1 MSRTPAKV
9 NRAPADTRPQ
19 ARDIQAECLKSLE
32 SLAVALNPYF
42 QDNFEPPQRALMAAL
57 TNWRRGLPITLLDGT
72 IVDPKSVTDPYDLF
86 ACFFPRD
93 TYKSTIICEL
103 FVIWLCLY
111 WVIERG
117 EQPAIYLFQATL
129 DKAKLHLAQIKRMM
143 CSDAFYAIFPM
154 FVPRHRDP
162 DKWGT
167 SEYLDLPCVSRAQGR
182 REHSIQVASIGA
194 AFTGHHG
201 TDIINDDP
209 VTQDNYASETE
220 QNAIYSGLQ
229 LQDNLSD
236 TRLGLRYQ
244 VGTPYSGFDAN
255 VRCING
261 DLGKPLLFLQT
272 AFDEPP
278 EQFFEWANPRTPAD
292 RRTALELKVRDLYKL
307 NFPGRLDL
315 DTLAGKFRRQGSRFF
330 SSQQL
335 LSVRDDSKNIFRR
348 EWFEASLVSRDEAM
362 KRITGRRKVLIVD
375 SAWKKAHNKG
385 TGDDVAIGALGYD
398 KDGCPYLFD
407 LVVSDTM
414 SEGDGM
420 GVMSAMI
427 TRHGITKLVK
437 ETYGEDQ
444 FAIHWRDYCKSR
456 GKKYV
461 PCSTPRRE
469 SKTGK
474 ENRIRQMAPAFELG
488 EYFIVDS
495 IPELATLRRQML
507 NYAGEGSGRDDIL
520 DMMADALH
528 VEVKVSAERSEGDSA
543 WQSGYRPT
551 PTMSAPDQNNTG
563 FTGWRMERGRQGE
576 QGRGWA
582 IPGREQ

>member
-1 MSRTPAKV
+1 MPRLASKA
-9 NRAPADTRPQ
+9 NRAPADVRPE
-19 ARDIQAECLKSLE
+19 ARDLQAACLADLE
-32 SLAVALNPYF
+32 TLAVALNPF
-42 QDNFEPPQRALMAAL
+42 FAENFEAPQRALMKAL

-72 IVDPKSVTDPYDLF
+72 TVNPKSVTDPYDLF

-93 TYKSTIICEL
+93 TFKSTIICEL

-143 CSDAFYAIFPM
+143 CSDPFYAIFPM

-167 SEYLDLPCVSRAQGR
+167 SEYLDLPCVSRSQGR

-209 VTQDNYASETE
+209 VTQDNFASETE
-220 QNAIYSGLQ
+220 QTAIYNGLQ

-236 TRLGLRYQ
+236 TRTGLRYQ

-255 VRCING
+255 VRCIQG

-278 EQFFEWANPRTPAD
+278 DTFFEWANPRTTED
-292 RRTALELKVRDLYKL
+292 RRKQLESRVRELYKL
-307 NFPGRLDL
+307 AFPNRLTL
-315 DTLAGKFRRQGSRFF
+315 DVLAGKFRRQGSRFF

-348 EWFEASLVSRDEAM
+348 EWFEASLVSLAEAM
-362 KRITGRRKVLIVD
+362 KRTAGKRRVLIVD
-375 SAWKKAHNKG
+375 SAWKKPHNKG
-385 TGDDVAIGALGYD
+385 TGDDSAIGVLGYD
-398 KDGCPYLFD
+398 KEGSPYLLD

-414 SEGDGM
+414 TEAAGM
-420 GVMSAMI
+420 SVMSSLIA
-427 TRHGITKLVK
+427 RWQVGKVVK
-437 ETYGEDQ
+437 ETYGEDN
-444 FAIHWRDYCKSR
+444 FSTHWRDFCKSGGR
-456 GKKYV
+456 KYV
-461 PCSTPRRE
+461 PISTPRRE

-474 ENRIRQMAPAFELG
+474 ENRIRALAPAFELG
-488 EYFIVDS
+488 EFFVVDS
-495 IPELATLRRQML
+495 LAALPVLRKQML
-507 NYAGEGSGRDDIL
+507 DYSGEGSGRDDIL
-520 DMMADALH
+520 DMMADAIH
-528 VEVKVSAERSEGDSA
+528 VEVKARPEASADEPQVWQTGYAPMPTVSSPQVHAPMRVRFDPNNGRS
-543 WQSGYRPT
+543 
-551 PTMSAPDQNNTG
+551 
-563 FTGWRMERGRQGE
+563 
-576 QGRGWA
+576 GWA
-582 IPGREQ
+582 LPTRPN